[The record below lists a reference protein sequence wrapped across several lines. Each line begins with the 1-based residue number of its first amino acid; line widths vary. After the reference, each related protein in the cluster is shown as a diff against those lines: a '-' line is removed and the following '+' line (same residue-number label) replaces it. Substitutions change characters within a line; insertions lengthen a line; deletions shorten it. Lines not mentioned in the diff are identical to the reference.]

1 MRRCAIIRLGLMD
14 YDAALALQNRL
25 TAARAAPDGIDR
37 LLIVQHP
44 HVFTLGT
51 SGRETNLVW
60 DEAERARR
68 GVIVRRVDRGG
79 DVTYHGPGQIVGY
92 PIIQLPRPG
101 EPGFRLGAVE
111 HVRAIET
118 LIIGVIGEF
127 GIAGTTIPGL
137 TGVWV
142 ETPRGPEKICAIG
155 VRINVKAVTKHG
167 FALNVNTD
175 LAYFDGIVPC
185 GIRDKGVTSLA
196 ALLGRPIDESA
207 VTDAVIRHFARVF
220 AYDDLIEEDPAQIIT
235 GA

>member
-1 MRRCAIIRLGLMD
+1 MRRCAILRLGLMD
-14 YDAALALQNRL
+14 YDDALALQNRL
-25 TAARAAPDGIDR
+25 TAARAAPDGIDY
-37 LLIVQHP
+37 LLLVQHP

-51 SGRETNLVW
+51 SGHETNLVW

-92 PIIQLPRPG
+92 PIVQLPRPG
-101 EPGFRLGAVE
+101 EPGFRLGAVD

-118 LIIGVIGEF
+118 MISGVIGEF
-127 GIAGTTIPGL
+127 GITGTTIPGL

-155 VRINVKAVTKHG
+155 VRVNVRAVTKHG

-175 LAYFDGIVPC
+175 LTYFTGIIPC
-185 GIRDKGVTSLA
+185 GIHDKGVTSLA
-196 ALLGRPIDESA
+196 ALLGAPVDESA
-207 VTDAVIRHFARVF
+207 VTEAILRHFARVF
-220 AYDDLIEEDPAQIIT
+220 AYDELIEVDPASLSS
-235 GA
+235 

>member
-1 MRRCAIIRLGLMD
+1 MRRCEIIRLGSMP
-14 YDAALALQNRL
+14 YDAALALQNHL

-37 LLIVQHP
+37 LLLVQHP

-51 SGRETNLVW
+51 SGHETNLIW

-92 PIIQLPRPG
+92 PIVQLPRPG
-101 EPGFRLGAVE
+101 ESGFRLGAVG

-118 LIIGVIGEF
+118 MIIDVIGDF
-127 GIAGTTIPGL
+127 GIVGTTIPGL

-155 VRINVKAVTKHG
+155 VRVNVKAVTKHG

-175 LAYFDGIVPC
+175 LSYFTGIVPC
-185 GIRDKGVTSLA
+185 GIADKGVTSLA
-196 ALLGRPIDESA
+196 ALLGAPIDE
-207 VTDAVIRHFARVF
+207 DAVINAIVRHFVRVF
-220 AYDDLIEEDPAQIIT
+220 AYDELIEGDLASI
-235 GA
+235 GL

>member
-1 MRRCAIIRLGLMD
+1 MRRCAILRLGLMD
-14 YDAALALQNRL
+14 YDDALALQNRL
-25 TAARAAPDGIDR
+25 TAARAAPDGIDH
-37 LLIVQHP
+37 LLLVQHP

-51 SGRETNLVW
+51 SGHETNLVW

-92 PIIQLPRPG
+92 PIVQLPRPG
-101 EPGFRLGAVE
+101 EPGFRLGAVD

-118 LIIGVIGEF
+118 MIRGVIGEF
-127 GIAGTTIPGL
+127 GITGTTIPGL

-155 VRINVKAVTKHG
+155 VRVNVRAVTKHG

-175 LAYFDGIVPC
+175 LTYFTGIIPC
-185 GIRDKGVTSLA
+185 GIHDKGVTSLA
-196 ALLGRPIDESA
+196 ALFGAPVDEGA
-207 VTDAVIRHFARVF
+207 VTEAILRHFARVF
-220 AYDDLIEEDPAQIIT
+220 AYDELIEVDPASL
-235 GA
+235 GS

>member
-185 GIRDKGVTSLA
+185 
-196 ALLGRPIDESA
+196 
-207 VTDAVIRHFARVF
+207 
-220 AYDDLIEEDPAQIIT
+220 
-235 GA
+235 